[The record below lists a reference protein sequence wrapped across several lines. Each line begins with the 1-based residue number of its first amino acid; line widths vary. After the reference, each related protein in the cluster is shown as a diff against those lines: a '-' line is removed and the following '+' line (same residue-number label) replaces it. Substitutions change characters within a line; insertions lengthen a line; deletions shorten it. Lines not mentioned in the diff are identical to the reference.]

1 MRYFFTPLCAASI
14 PLCLMTGTAIA
25 QVADQVPEQTAE
37 QASEQTAAPDPIA
50 TTTIAEDTSGNN
62 VFLADY
68 FTQYAPRTA
77 LDMIGQIPGFSIR
90 AGDLSKRG
98 LGQGGANILIN
109 GERLTGKAD
118 PFDELDQILSRN
130 VVSIT
135 IVDGASLSIP
145 GLSGQVADIKTK
157 ASSFSGS
164 WEWTP
169 QFRESLRPNWFN
181 GRVNVSGETGNLNW
195 SAFFRDY
202 SFRGGVSATQL
213 RRDADGQLFETR
225 LEDVDNY
232 GDRPGI
238 GANLTWKPAEGHTA
252 NLNAEYALFNFRRK
266 VDAERIPAT
275 ERGDD
280 SLTRNDGGEDERYL
294 EIGADYQRPL
304 FNGTV
309 KLTGYLEREWSPT
322 ENTFS
327 VFDPRTGFEGASRF
341 VQDADEAE
349 TIARGEYSWAP
360 KEGRSW
366 DVGLEAAF
374 NSLDVTQELFLQ
386 DPGDDFI
393 GEGPSSFSVSED
405 RYEATL
411 THSRTLNP
419 KWDLQASI
427 GVEQSELT
435 QMRDDLPMVEPQDF
449 LRPKGFV
456 SASYKPREETTWRFQ
471 VGREVGQLNFFD
483 FVASVDLI
491 DDLGREGNPDLVP
504 SQSWNGSV
512 EYQHDFG
519 QGNTIN
525 VEVYGALISDI
536 VDRIP
541 VGDDGDAVGNL
552 DSTAYRYGFEIS
564 GTFKGEKWGWDG
576 TQLDYE
582 FDWRDSNVEDPL
594 LGFNRRL
601 NGDLKTAF
609 EVSFRHD
616 IPNTDWAYGAF
627 IEDFVS
633 SRQFRTFTISQ
644 FGNTNPFTGVYLEH
658 KDILGLKARVQLMN
672 PFSITDEFAERTVFD
687 GRRDNGVILRTE
699 DSNFD
704 FGPILQFRFSGEF

>member
-1 MRYFFTPLCAASI
+1 MRPFFTPLRAATM
-14 PLCLMTGTAIA
+14 PLCLISSLGLMTSTAIA
-25 QVADQVPEQTAE
+25 QVADDLPAGDTVETVSPEEATA
-37 QASEQTAAPDPIA
+37 S
-50 TTTIAEDTSGNN
+50 N

-68 FTQYAPRTA
+68 FAQYAPRTA

-90 AGDLSKRG
+90 TGDLSKRG
-98 LGQGGANILIN
+98 LGQGGANILVN
-109 GERLTGKAD
+109 GQRLTGKAN
-118 PFDELDQILSRN
+118 PFDELDQILSKN
-130 VVSIT
+130 VISIT
-135 IVDGASLSIP
+135 LLDGASLSIP
-145 GLSGQVADIKTK
+145 GLSGQVADIQTK
-157 ASSFSGS
+157 ASAFSGS
-164 WEWTP
+164 WEWNP

-181 GRVNVSGETGNLNW
+181 GRVNISGETGNLNW

-213 RRDADGQLFETR
+213 RRDGDGQLFETW

-238 GANLTWKPAEGHTA
+238 GTNLTWTPKEGHTA

-266 VDAERIPAT
+266 VDT
-275 ERGDD
+275 ERVPETADGDD
-280 SLTRNDGGEDERYL
+280 SLTRTNGGEDERYL
-294 EIGADYQRPL
+294 EIGADYERP
-304 FNGTV
+304 FWDGTV
-309 KLTGYLEREWSPT
+309 KVIGYLEREWSPT

-327 VFDPRTGFEGASRF
+327 IFDPVTGFEGASRF

-349 TIARGEYSWAP
+349 TIVRGEYGWAP
-360 KEGRSW
+360 QEGRSW
-366 DVGLEAAF
+366 QFGLEAAY
-374 NSLDVTQELFLQ
+374 NSLDVMQELFLQ
-386 DPGDDFI
+386 DPGEDFI

-411 THSRTLNP
+411 THSRTLGP
-419 KWDLQASI
+419 KWDMQASI

-435 QMRDDLPMVEPQDF
+435 QMRDDVAMVEPQDF
-449 LRPKGFV
+449 IRPKGFV
-456 SASYKPREETTWRFQ
+456 SASYKPNENKTWRFQ

-483 FVASVDLI
+483 FVASVDLV
-491 DDLGREGNPDLVP
+491 DDLGREGNPELVP
-504 SQSWNGSV
+504 SQSWNGTI

-519 QGNTIN
+519 QGNTMNI
-525 VEVYGALISDI
+525 EVYGALISDI

-552 DSTAYRYGFEIS
+552 DNAYRYGFEIS

-582 FDWRDSNVEDPL
+582 IDWRDSNVEDPL

-601 NGDLKTAF
+601 SGDLKTAF

-627 IEDFVS
+627 IENFTS
-633 SRQFRTFTISQ
+633 ARQFRTFTISQ
-644 FGNTNPFTGVYLEH
+644 FGNTKQFTGFYLEH
-658 KDILGLKARVQLMN
+658 KDILGIKARVQLMN
-672 PFSITDEFAERTVFD
+672 PFSYTDEFSKRTVFD

-704 FGPILQFRFSGEF
+704 FGPILQFRLSGEF